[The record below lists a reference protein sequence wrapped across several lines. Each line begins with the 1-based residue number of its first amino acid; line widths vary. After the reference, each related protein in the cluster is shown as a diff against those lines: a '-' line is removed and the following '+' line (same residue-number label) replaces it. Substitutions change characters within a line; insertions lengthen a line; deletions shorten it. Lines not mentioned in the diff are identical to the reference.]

1 MGDQWEIAVPK
12 RKLKKYLYTISL
24 GLYRGEILVPEV
36 SNLRGSSGAD
46 DAGEK
51 GAFVGIVYDGL
62 YGDWDNYPHHII
74 QYATAG
80 TQENVRDASGALYAE
95 GNTLYGH
102 VVTTMPAH
110 TENEKGREFTEAVT
124 IRFDERGK
132 LDFYPLFV
140 SVDSSGNIN
149 WNPRQAN
156 LENGTYEFYIAS
168 TDAWHVSA
176 NISELDPHDTLYGRM
191 MVTVSEGKD
200 ECEFYLDL
208 DKLAAKFGMDANE
221 FKTLAA
227 QFGRIGQEW
236 LIIAGASSGS
246 WIGVGLSCA
255 AVAGVWL
262 WRKKREEAAK

>member
-36 SNLRGSSGAD
+36 SNLRLAC
-46 DAGEK
+46 
-51 GAFVGIVYDGL
+51 L
-62 YGDWDNYPHHII
+62 C
-74 QYATAG
+74 Q
-80 TQENVRDASGALYAE
+80 
-95 GNTLYGH
+95 
-102 VVTTMPAH
+102 
-110 TENEKGREFTEAVT
+110 
-124 IRFDERGK
+124 
-132 LDFYPLFV
+132 
-140 SVDSSGNIN
+140 
-149 WNPRQAN
+149 
-156 LENGTYEFYIAS
+156 
-168 TDAWHVSA
+168 
-176 NISELDPHDTLYGRM
+176 LDPHDTLYGRM
-191 MVTVSEGKD
+191 MVTISEGKD